1 MTSMDHRREKNLH
14 NYMFDCKIFEKTE
27 DVRNFPKEKNPK
39 KSCLF
44 KDFLCFIL
52 YLPRKC
58 SNGISLFL
66 YCCALFDIKCC
77 E

>member
-14 NYMFDCKIFEKTE
+14 NYMFDCKISEKTE

-44 KDFLCFIL
+44 KDFFVFYFIPAKKMLEWYSFVLVLLCIV
-52 YLPRKC
+52 
-58 SNGISLFL
+58 
-66 YCCALFDIKCC
+66 
-77 E
+77 